1 MSLMISLMKRQEL
14 MKFVQFHKF
23 SCLSVIVLRI
33 CNAPVIYISGGPRVG
48 DSRDIAGLKCR
59 DFTSDESRQC
69 LFSPPWNRR
78 VKIIQIA

>member
-1 MSLMISLMKRQEL
+1 MISLMNRQEL
-14 MKFVQFHKF
+14 MKFLFMTF
-23 SCLSVIVLRI
+23 RVIVLRI
-33 CNAPVIYISGGPRVG
+33 CNAPVIYISGAPRVG

-59 DFTSDESRQC
+59 EFTSDESRQY

>member
-1 MSLMISLMKRQEL
+1 MKEISGVTFEESFQDL
-14 MKFVQFHKF
+14 FF
-23 SCLSVIVLRI
+23 CLSGIVLRI
-33 CNAPVIYISGGPRVG
+33 CNAPVIYISGAPRVG